1 MMEGQFTVPRKWNKG
16 KALGSDNTLVE
27 GSGEDREKGGGERV
41 RGSGEGESEKELMN
55 INVCER
61 QEVADDYDIFK

>member
-16 KALGSDNTLVE
+16 EALGSDNTLVE

-41 RGSGEGESEKELMN
+41 RVRGRGRARRN
-55 INVCER
+55 
-61 QEVADDYDIFK
+61 